1 MEVDR
6 PSGYERQVAPALEDR
21 FAEDL
26 RGFGPLGIF
35 AIVVIL
41 SGNFVVAPLS
51 AVLVLLWAWRS
62 HTPWRELGLV
72 RPESWSRTAAIGIA
86 FGVFLKFFVKAIAM
100 PLLGG
105 PPINTAYQYLAGN
118 AAALPGILL
127 AVIVVAGLGEE
138 ILFRGYM
145 FERSRRLFGGSLL
158 AKSLTVVFTAALFG
172 SLHYREQGFAGA
184 EQAWITGLT
193 FGTIF
198 AITGRIW
205 MLVFAHAAYDVV
217 AILLIYL
224 NLESPVAHF
233 LFK

>member
-1 MEVDR
+1 MA
-6 PSGYERQVAPALEDR
+6 SGYEREVAPPLEDR
-21 FAEDL
+21 LAEDL
-26 RGFGPLGIF
+26 RGFGPLGIL

-62 HTPWRELGLV
+62 HTPWPELGFV
-72 RPESWSRTAAIGIA
+72 RPASWIRTATIGIVL
-86 FGVFLKFFVKAIAM
+86 GVLLKFLVKGILM

-105 PPINTAYQYLAGN
+105 PPINQAYHYLAGN
-118 AAALPGILL
+118 AAALPGVLI

-138 ILFRGYM
+138 TLFRGYM
-145 FERSRRLFGGSLL
+145 FERSRRLFGSSVL
-158 AKSLTVVFTAALFG
+158 ANTLTVVFTAAWFG

-224 NLESPVAHF
+224 NLESQVAHL

>member
-1 MEVDR
+1 VR
-6 PSGYERQVAPALEDR
+6 APGYEREVAPPLEDR
-21 FAEDL
+21 LAEDL
-26 RGFGPLGIF
+26 RGFGPLGIL

-41 SGNFVVAPLS
+41 SGNFLFAPLS

-62 HTPWRELGLV
+62 HTPWRELGFV
-72 RPESWSRTAAIGIA
+72 RPESWIRTATIGIV
-86 FGVFLKFFVKAIAM
+86 FGVLLKFFVKMIAM

-105 PPINTAYQYLAGN
+105 PPINSAYHYLAGN
-118 AAALPGILL
+118 TAALPGILI
-127 AVIVVAGLGEE
+127 AVIVVAGFGEE

-145 FERSRRLFGGSLL
+145 FERSRRLFGSSVL
-158 AKSLTVVFTAALFG
+158 AKVLTVIFTAALFG

-224 NLESPVAHF
+224 NLESQVAHF

>member
-1 MEVDR
+1 MTA
-6 PSGYERQVAPALEDR
+6 SGYEAQAASPLDDR
-21 FAEDL
+21 LAKDL
-26 RGFGPLGIF
+26 RGFGPLGIL

-41 SGNFVVAPLS
+41 SGNFLFSPLS

-62 HTPWRELGLV
+62 HTPWRELGFV
-72 RPESWSRTAAIGIA
+72 RPESWVKTATIGIV
-86 FGVFLKFFVKAIAM
+86 FGVFLKFLVKMVLM

-105 PPINTAYQYLAGN
+105 PPINQAYHYLVGN
-118 AAALPGILL
+118 TAALPGILI
-127 AVIVVAGLGEE
+127 AVIVVAGVGEE

-145 FERSRRLFGGSLL
+145 FERSRRLFGSGVL
-158 AKSLTVVFTAALFG
+158 AKTLTVAITAAWFG
-172 SLHYREQGFAGA
+172 SLHYREQGLGGA

-205 MLVFAHAAYDVV
+205 MLMFAHAAYDVV
-217 AILLIYL
+217 AVLLIYL
-224 NLESPVAHF
+224 NLESQVAHY

>member
-1 MEVDR
+1 
-6 PSGYERQVAPALEDR
+6 
-21 FAEDL
+21 
-26 RGFGPLGIF
+26 
-35 AIVVIL
+35 VIL

-62 HTPWRELGLV
+62 HTPWRELGFV
-72 RPESWSRTAAIGIA
+72 QPESWIRTATIGSV

-105 PPINTAYQYLAGN
+105 PPINPAYHYLAGN
-118 AAALPGILL
+118 AAALPGILI
-127 AVIVVAGLGEE
+127 AVIVVAGFGEE

-145 FERSRRLFGGSLL
+145 FERSRRLFGSSLME
-158 AKSLTVVFTAALFG
+158 KKLTVVFTAALFG
-172 SLHYREQGFAGA
+172 MLHYREQGFAGA

-224 NLESPVAHF
+224 NLESQVAHS